1 MSRIVLVTGGAR
13 SGKSTYAEKICL
25 DLAKDRLP
33 VYIATAVAFDDEMKE
48 RILKHR
54 QRREGKFTTVEAC
67 LELPKA
73 IEDNPNSVVLVDC
86 LTVWANN
93 LLYYGKEDLSFAYSY
108 VDSLIQVLKNREKDI
123 ILVTNETGSGIVPDN
138 KLAREFRD
146 LSGIINQKVASVSSD
161 VIMTVCSIPMAVKGS
176 VL

>member
-1 MSRIVLVTGGAR
+1 MSKTVLVTGGAR

-25 DLAKDRLP
+25 ELAGDSMP
-33 VYIATAVAFDDEMKE
+33 VYIATGVAFDDEMKQ
-48 RILKHR
+48 RILKHQ
-54 QRREGKFTTVEAC
+54 QRRKGKFITVEAS
-67 LELPKA
+67 LDLPKA
-73 IEDNPNSVVLVDC
+73 IEENSQSVVLVDC

-93 LLYYGKEDLSFAYSY
+93 LLYYGKEDPAFADSY
-108 VDSLIQVLKNREKDI
+108 VDSLVRVLENRNKDI

-146 LSGIINQKVASVSSD
+146 LAGIINQRVASVSTD